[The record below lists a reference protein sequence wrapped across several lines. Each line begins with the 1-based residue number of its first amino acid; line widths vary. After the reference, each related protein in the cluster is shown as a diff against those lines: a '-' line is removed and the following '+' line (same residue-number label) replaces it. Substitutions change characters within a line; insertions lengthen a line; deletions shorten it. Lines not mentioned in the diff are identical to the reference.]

1 MQRRRFF
8 FSTARIWSSHKRCF
22 FSSQQAKV
30 TVNRRSC
37 ISAIPAQVG
46 QTVAENFQHF
56 PVTQS
61 KEEKRIHVTISG

>member
-8 FSTARIWSSHKRCF
+8 FLPQGFEVLTTGVF